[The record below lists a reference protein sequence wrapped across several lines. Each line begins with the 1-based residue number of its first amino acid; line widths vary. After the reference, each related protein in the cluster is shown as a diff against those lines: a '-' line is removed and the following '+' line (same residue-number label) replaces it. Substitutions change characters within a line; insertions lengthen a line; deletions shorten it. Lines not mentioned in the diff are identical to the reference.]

1 MIKEL
6 ERNGMDQSK
15 TALLLVDLQKEEG
28 TSEIAGMSNILD
40 KASSLSKMC
49 RKKGIPVIYTRH
61 INRGDGIALANKEPV
76 NEQGQPLYYHSK
88 TETIEIADEVKP
100 EQQDIIIDKYRY
112 SGFFESNLELMLK
125 SLDVNHLIIGGV
137 LTDVCV
143 LSTALDAYYRDYQIN
158 IVKDICGT
166 TTEGAHQAA
175 MLMMANWIYDL
186 QVYDTKEIGYKLTGE
201 KYHVWE
207 STEPDQLQFS
217 ADNIREQYAKF
228 S

>member
-1 MIKEL
+1 
-6 ERNGMDQSK
+6 MDQSK

-40 KASSLSKMC
+40 KASSLAKMC

>member
-1 MIKEL
+1 
-6 ERNGMDQSK
+6 MDQSK